1 MRVSLRFDWSWK
13 NTALAWCRQ
22 ASSTVRRRRTRT
34 RSSRRMDMSACR
46 GPVVPGQLARS
57 QRGQSARTSVVSDAR
72 SVVTPTCSLPPPPAS
87 ATMCVPSNGHAL
99 CDGEQV
105 VLVHALVRHVLL
117 VLADPARVHHLAPA
131 RVRLR
136 VQQVVAVRAEVQR
149 RLRPVS
155 ARRGQRVCAHGPWPR
170 EDKEVRVALVW
181 RRAWITALE
190 AGEYAPRRL
199 LGLLAYDRL
208 RTRQRPECNGYRRPA
223 QAESYPC
230 ALLCVNSHK
239 PGE

>member
-34 RSSRRMDMSACR
+34 RSSRRTDMNACR
-46 GPVVPGQLARS
+46 GPVVAGQRSRS
-57 QRGQSARTSVVSDAR
+57 QREQSSRTSVVSDAR
-72 SVVTPTCSLPPPPAS
+72 SVVTPTCSLQPTTS
-87 ATMCVPSNGHAL
+87 ATTYIPSREHAL

-117 VLADPARVHHLAPA
+117 VLADPARVHHLAAA

-155 ARRGQRVCAHGPWPR
+155 ARRGRRACAHGPCKR
-170 EDKEVRVALVW
+170 K
-181 RRAWITALE
+181 RRRRG
-190 AGEYAPRRL
+190 AGHAGPAPLLPPASCQCSTPGTMNKKPRRSTL
-199 LGLLAYDRL
+199 EMRVSTNATQHKYI
-208 RTRQRPECNGYRRPA
+208 Q
-223 QAESYPC
+223 
-230 ALLCVNSHK
+230 VHSHCLDMR
-239 PGE
+239 EV